1 MSDKKDDDWVRTAG
15 GRRVRRSEMD
25 GAPKAHGQDESGPI
39 PRQLD
44 TAQRVKVIN
53 DTLKALAA
61 GTIGFDKGFRG
72 LVLAANDIF
81 GSHIAGKTATPDEW
95 ADTTAGLMS
104 VMIGMN
110 RFIDNRIEA
119 EEKGRS
125 APRGPVFIRVIDLG
139 ALFDGPDGGGGWN

>member
-44 TAQRVKVIN
+44 TAQRVKAIN

-61 GTIGFDKGFRG
+61 GTIGFDKGFRR

-95 ADTTAGLMS
+95 ADTTAALMS
-104 VMIGMN
+104 VMIAMDS
-110 RFIDNRIEA
+110 FIEA
-119 EEKGRS
+119 EEKSRS
-125 APRGPVFIRVIDLG
+125 APRGPVFIRIFDLG
-139 ALFDGPDGGGGWN
+139 ALFGGPSGGVG